1 MKVLVAGWFSFE
13 EMGATAG
20 DLLVRDVVCKWLAQA
35 GCSFDVALAA
45 PFAGGVNWR
54 QANPAQYS
62 CLIFACGPFGNG
74 YPVTD
79 FLEHFNGCRLVGM
92 NLSMLDSLDVWNPF
106 DILFERDSSRA
117 ARPDLSFVST
127 EKKVPVVGV
136 VLVHPQKEY
145 KKGAMHKQANETIE
159 NFLSSREVSRVNID
173 TRLDTGN
180 ISLRTPAEVES
191 LIARM
196 DIVLTTRLHGTV
208 LALKNGVPVIA
219 VDPIEGGAKIRRQAE
234 TIGWEIVFT
243 ADKVTDKSLQEA
255 FDFCLTE
262 EAKIKAEECA
272 ARAVK
277 IITSLRDEFIKSLS
291 DMNNLSK

>member
-54 QANPAQYS
+54 EANPAQYS

-74 YPVTD
+74 YPVTEL
-79 FLEHFNGCRLVGM
+79 LEHFNGCRLVGM

-106 DILFERDSSRA
+106 DILFERDSSRTA
-117 ARPDLSFVST
+117 HPDLAFVSSS
-127 EKKVPVVGV
+127 KKVPVVGV

-145 KKGAMHKQANETIE
+145 KKGAMHQSANETIE
-159 NFLSSREVSRVNID
+159 NFIAAREISRVNID
-173 TRLDTGN
+173 TRLDAGDN
-180 ISLRTPAEVES
+180 PLRTPAEIES

-196 DIVLTTRLHGTV
+196 DIVLTTRLHGLV
-208 LALKNGVPVIA
+208 LSLKNGVPVIA
-219 VDPIEGGAKIRRQAE
+219 VDPIAGGAKIRRQAE
-234 TIGWEIVFT
+234 TIGWETVFT
-243 ADKVTDKSLQEA
+243 ADKVTDELLHDA
-255 FDFCLTE
+255 FDCCLTK
-262 EAKIKAEECA
+262 EAKIKAEQCA
-272 ARAVK
+272 ERARQ
-277 IITSLRDEFIKSLS
+277 IIEKVRNEFVQLIPTV
-291 DMNNLSK
+291 NGLSK